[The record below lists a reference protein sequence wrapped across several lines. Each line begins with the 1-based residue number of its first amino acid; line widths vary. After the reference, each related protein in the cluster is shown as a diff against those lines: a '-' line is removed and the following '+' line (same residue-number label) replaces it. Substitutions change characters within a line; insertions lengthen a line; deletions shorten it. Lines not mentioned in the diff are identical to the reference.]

1 MSDTQWPRFI
11 VFHQPKPGSPHEYAG
26 SVHAPDAELALLNA
40 RDVFV
45 RRPACA
51 SLWVVL
57 AEAITSRTAQEIDTG
72 VEMPDDGERAP
83 ETYHV
88 FHKLTQKGTFV
99 HQGDLLAA
107 SPSEAIQRG
116 QDNLGKQLLAIWVFP
131 ERMVTHSD
139 AGDIEPMF
147 APAITKDY
155 RDQTEFHT
163 VAMLQQLKSHQR
175 VEVDES

>member
-11 VFHQPKPGSPHEYAG
+11 VFHQPKPGAPHEYAG

-57 AEAITSRTAQEIDTG
+57 AEVIASRTAQEIASG
-72 VEMPDDGERAP
+72 AEMPDDGERAP

-99 HQGDLLAA
+99 HQGEVLAA
-107 SPSEAIQRG
+107 SPSEAIRQALDSLDKRP
-116 QDNLGKQLLAIWVFP
+116 LAIWVFS
-131 ERMVTHSD
+131 ERVVTRSSAD
-139 AGDIEPMF
+139 DIEPMF
-147 APAITKDY
+147 APAISKDF

-163 VAMLQQLKSHQR
+163 VAMMQQLKSLHR
-175 VEVDES
+175 VEDDES